1 MPSEFSIDQDQYIVR
16 ANASGVVNIEDAFA
30 LMSAINQHP
39 DYKKGMGT
47 LLDMRNTRVMIKMD
61 QLTTLAEAVRQL
73 ITIRGRIGIAIL
85 TDSDITYGMGRMVGS
100 SLGQEDIQVGAF
112 RDETEAVQWLREIAV
127 GSGYWRRDTGTDT

>member
-100 SLGQEDIQVGAF
+100 SLGHEDVQVGAF